1 MMRSLLIRGMIAG
14 LVAGLL
20 SFVFAR
26 VFGEP
31 AVGAAIAFEDR
42 LTAAAGEEGGV
53 ELVSR
58 GVQSTIGLAVALLLY
73 GAAIGGILALVYAAV
88 YGRVA
93 RLGPRAT
100 AGLVALVGFL
110 AVVLVPFVKYPANPP
125 ASSSHETIGLR
136 TGLYVLLVA
145 LSIALAVGAVLAAR
159 RLTVRFGWWNAVLIA
174 TGVYIV
180 LVGLVGF
187 LLPAMDETPA
197 DFPGTVLYDFR
208 VASLGGQIVL
218 WATLGIV
225 FGALAEGSGARRSR
239 SVGRPARTTPGPAV

>member
-1 MMRSLLIRGMIAG
+1 MVRSLLVRGMIAG

-31 AVGAAIAFEDR
+31 AVDGAIAYEDR
-42 LTAAAGEEGGV
+42 LTAAAGGEGGV

-58 GVQSTIGLAVALLLY
+58 SVQSTIGLAVALLLY
-73 GAAIGGILALVYAAV
+73 GTAIGGILALVYAAV
-88 YGRVA
+88 YGRVG
-93 RLGPRAT
+93 RLGPRTT
-100 AGLVALVGFL
+100 AALVALVGFL

-125 ASSSHETIGLR
+125 ASSSHDTIGLR

-159 RLTVRFGWWNAVLIA
+159 RLSVRLGWWNAVLIA
-174 TGVYIV
+174 TGAYIV
-180 LVGLVGF
+180 LVGLLGF
-187 LLPAMDETPA
+187 LLPAIDETPA
-197 DFPGTVLYDFR
+197 DFPGTALYDFR

-225 FGALAEGSGARRSR
+225 FGALAERGGARRTR
-239 SVGRPARTTPGPAV
+239 SVEGPARTTIGPAI